1 METVLKVKALS
12 KFGFFVEGEEK
23 GIYFDRQLLEADRG
37 KFVPGASIPV
47 ILRVADSGTKYVM
60 SINTS
65 AAPKIVAPVFN
76 NTPVV
81 EHPGIAEMTKL
92 MKTTSSNIM
101 SKADWN
107 AKDRSMMIGG
117 LAHDAAVL
125 AAAAATANVEIGV
138 LLNDYEAALKAMLLI
153 REELK

>member
-23 GIYFDRQLLEADRG
+23 GIVTAIKANE
-37 KFVPGASIPV
+37 PV
-47 ILRVADSGTKYVM
+47 M
-60 SINTS
+60 
-65 AAPKIVAPVFN
+65 PKIVAPVFN
-76 NTPVV
+76 STPEV
-81 EHPGIAEMTKL
+81 EPYKKVTNNVTMT
-92 MKTTSSNIM
+92 
-101 SKADWN
+101 KADWN

-138 LLNDYEAALKAMLLI
+138 LLNDYEAALKAMVLI
-153 REELK
+153 REEMK